1 MKKLLL
7 GIICTFNISNARA
20 DLWGADLPL
29 LAQIVFNTLN
39 TMYQLQQQTKMLS
52 DEMSGIN
59 DRISR
64 IQTISDVVNPSDW
77 NQWKD
82 PKTALTKLQKIYQTL
97 PKEYKSEKSDLVEA
111 ELSKAMN
118 LISNV
123 SLDTKQTFQS
133 GKELEARA
141 LSSSP
146 GVSQK
151 LVASGMGTL
160 ITQQAQSQVI
170 QSHVVS
176 LLTQMLADGHEKE
189 TRLIMSKGGSL
200 RDISGALSGKD
211 KSFSSTVL
219 GFGGGK

>member
-1 MKKLLL
+1 MKKIFLV
-7 GIICTFNISNARA
+7 IICTFNISSARA

-39 TMYQLQQQTKMLS
+39 TMYQLQQQTKMLQ

-59 DRISR
+59 DRIDR
-64 IQTISDVVNPSDW
+64 IKTISDVVNPNDW
-77 NQWKD
+77 DQWKD
-82 PKTALTKLQKIYQTL
+82 PKKALTKLQKIYKTL

-111 ELSKAMN
+111 ELSRAMN

-123 SLDTKQTFQS
+123 SIDTKQTFQS
-133 GKELEARA
+133 GKELEARG

-151 LVASGMGTL
+151 LVASGVGTL
-160 ITQQAQSQVI
+160 ITQQAQAQVI

-176 LLTQMLADGHEKE
+176 LLSQMLADGHEKE
-189 TRLIMSKGGSL
+189 TRLIISKGESY
-200 RDISGALSGKD
+200 RDISGALGGKD
-211 KSFSSTVL
+211 KKFSNTVL
-219 GFGGGK
+219 GFGGNK

>member
-1 MKKLLL
+1 MKRILLV
-7 GIICTFNISNARA
+7 IVCTFNFSFARA

-39 TMYQLQQQTKMLS
+39 TMYQLQQQTKMLQ

-59 DRISR
+59 DRIER
-64 IQTISDVVNPSDW
+64 IKTISEVVNPNDW

-82 PKTALTKLQKIYQTL
+82 PKTALAKLQKIYQTL
-97 PKEYKSEKSDLVEA
+97 PQEYKSEKSSLVEA
-111 ELSKAMN
+111 ELARAMN

-123 SLDTKQTFQS
+123 AVDTKQTFLS
-133 GKELEARA
+133 GKELEARG

-151 LVASGMGTL
+151 LAASGVGTL

-176 LLTQMLADGHEKE
+176 LLSQMLADGHEKE
-189 TRLIMSKGGSL
+189 TRLITSKGASL
-200 RDISGALSGKD
+200 RDISGALSTKD
-211 KSFSSTVL
+211 KSFSNTVL
-219 GFGGGK
+219 GFGSRK